1 MNTYKLSIAMTFF
14 LCAGDAFS
22 ADIYLINESLRS
34 KYSRTET
41 VSLSIENRGK
51 RTLKIYSNAE
61 ILDSGEWSAWPYGI
75 EDGRSE
81 AVSTMHRL
89 KPAKSMVLNLAFT
102 KVEPPPIPAGEH
114 PACEREPLFR
124 LRVVTVDRK
133 GERSE
138 SFSTPFK
145 IVDPYGICAE
155 NGFVRVVG
163 L

>member
-1 MNTYKLSIAMTFF
+1 MNILKLWIAVAF
-14 LCAGDAFS
+14 LICVGNASS
-22 ADIYLINESLRS
+22 ADIHLVNESLRS

-41 VSLSIENRGK
+41 VSLSIENRGNK
-51 RTLKIYSNAE
+51 SVKLYSNAE
-61 ILDSGEWSAWPYGI
+61 IFDSGEWSAWSYGI

-89 KPAKSMVLNLAFT
+89 KPSKSMILNLSFT
-102 KVEPPPIPAGEH
+102 KVEPPPIPAGED

-133 GERSE
+133 GEKSE
-138 SFSTPFK
+138 SFSKPFK

-155 NGFVRVVG
+155 NGFVR
-163 L
+163 